1 MFDIG
6 AFTFSL
12 FLYPSEPLRSMRE
25 VERLWLF
32 MIIITVMVGCV
43 NLADYFN
50 PTNDLTQYPHGS
62 HSPSGFINTTRD

>member
-1 MFDIG
+1 
-6 AFTFSL
+6 
-12 FLYPSEPLRSMRE
+12 MRE

-43 NLADYFN
+43 NLAEYFN